1 MYLKNSLIVILFIVF
16 SCQPVEILEPIEIN
30 VSNFETISINANKV
44 EINAKYNPVFAKNNI
59 EDQIQN
65 PPIDIMIK
73 WNNENIIR
81 LGNENT
87 LVVNILDA
95 SITKNEVE
103 NIDAKK
109 YEEKTIFKYE
119 LFFLVEYELYDNSG
133 FLKANTTVE
142 TSRSTT
148 SQKYISLNETEIII
162 NELLFQTFNDYI
174 SETKKQ
180 LSIYMGSYLSI

>member
-1 MYLKNSLIVILFIVF
+1 MYLKNSLILFSFFVL
-16 SCQPVEILEPIEIN
+16 SCQPIEILEPIEIDI
-30 VSNFETISINANKV
+30 SNFEKISINTKEI
-44 EINAKYNPVFAKNNI
+44 EINTKYNPVFAENNI

-65 PPIDIMIK
+65 SPIDSIIK
-73 WNNENIIR
+73 WNNENIKK
-81 LGNENT
+81 LGNENK
-87 LVVNILDA
+87 LVINILDA

-142 TSRSTT
+142 NSRSTT

-162 NELLFQTFNDYI
+162 NDLLFLTMKDYI
-174 SETKKQ
+174 KEAKNQ
-180 LSIYMGSYLSI
+180 LSIYMKDYLSI